1 MITEVENSQSGFSI
15 LEVSVASVVSMVGL
29 LCIAGLFSLSISQGR
44 VVKQFSA
51 TTALAQEKLEQL
63 TTFERGD
70 SRLTVGGDLNTAQ
83 TVGGLVYSDDIFV
96 DDAGPVYINGSIPPL
111 SKAQYRR
118 YWTVQN
124 SPTLTNTMIVA
135 VRVVA
140 LQAGRNSGKAEETT
154 LMSVRSW

>member
-1 MITEVENSQSGFSI
+1 MITEAENSQSGFTI

-29 LCIAGLFSLSISQGR
+29 LCLAGLFSLSISQGR

-51 TTALAQEKLEQL
+51 STALAQEKLEQL
-63 TTFERGD
+63 TTFERSD
-70 SRLTVGGDLNTAQ
+70 TRLAVGGDLNAAQ
-83 TVGGLVYSDDIFV
+83 TVGAIVYSDDIFV
-96 DDAGPVYINGSIPPL
+96 DDTGTVSINAAIPSGST
-111 SKAQYRR
+111 AQYRR
-118 YWTVQN
+118 FWTVQS

>member
-1 MITEVENSQSGFSI
+1 MIAEAENTESGFTI
-15 LEVSVASVVSMVGL
+15 IEVAVASVVSMVGL
-29 LCIAGLFSLSISQGR
+29 LCLAGLFTLSISQSR
-44 VVKQFSA
+44 VVKQFSS

-63 TTFERGD
+63 TTFERSD
-70 SRLTVGGDLNTAQ
+70 SRLAVGGDLNSSL
-83 TVGGLVYSDDIFV
+83 TVGSITYSDDIFV
-96 DDAGPVYINGSIPPL
+96 DDTGAVYINTNIPSG

-118 YWTVQN
+118 FWTVQS

-140 LQAGRNSGKAEETT
+140 LQAGRNIGKAEETT

>member
-1 MITEVENSQSGFSI
+1 MITEVENTESGFTI
-15 LEVSVASVVSMVGL
+15 LEVAVASVVSMVGL
-29 LCIAGLFSLSISQGR
+29 LCLAGLFTLSISQGR
-44 VVKQFSA
+44 VVKQFSS

-63 TTFERGD
+63 TTFERSD
-70 SRLTVGGDLNTAQ
+70 TRLAVGGDLNSALA
-83 TVGGLVYSDDIFV
+83 VGSITYSDDIFI
-96 DDAGPVYINGSIPPL
+96 DDTGSVYINGSIPSG

-118 YWTVQN
+118 FWTVQN

>member
-1 MITEVENSQSGFSI
+1 MKQTENTQGGFTI

-29 LCIAGLFSLSISQGR
+29 LCLAGLFTLSISQNR
-44 VVKQFSA
+44 VVKQFSS

-63 TTFERGD
+63 TTFERSD
-70 SRLTVGGDLNTAQ
+70 SRLSAGGSLNSALTVGTLQ
-83 TVGGLVYSDDIFV
+83 YSDDVFV
-96 DDAGPVYINGSIPPL
+96 DDTGQVYINANIPSG

-118 YWTVQN
+118 FWAVQN

>member
-1 MITEVENSQSGFSI
+1 MTEVENSQSGFTI
-15 LEVSVASVVSMVGL
+15 LEVCVASVVSMVGL
-29 LCIAGLFSLSISQGR
+29 LCLAGLFTLSISQSR

-51 TTALAQEKLEQL
+51 STALAQEKLEQL

-83 TVGGLVYSDDIFV
+83 TVGALVYSDDIFV
-96 DDAGPVYINGSIPPL
+96 EDTGQVYINTGIPAG

-118 YWTVQN
+118 FWAVQN

>member
-1 MITEVENSQSGFSI
+1 MINEPENSQSGFTI

-29 LCIAGLFSLSISQGR
+29 LCLAGLFTLSISQSR
-44 VVKQFSA
+44 HIKQFSS

-63 TTFERGD
+63 TTLERSD
-70 SRLTVGGDLNTAQ
+70 SRLSVGGDLNSAQ
-83 TVGGLVYSDDIFV
+83 TVGTLSYSDDICV
-96 DDAGPVYINGSIPPL
+96 DDAGEVYTNGNIPSG

-118 YWTVQN
+118 FWTVQS
-124 SPTLTNTMIVA
+124 SPTLTNTVIVA

-140 LQAGRNSGKAEETT
+140 LQAGRNIGKSEETT

>member
-15 LEVSVASVVSMVGL
+15 IEVSVASVVSMVGL
-29 LCIAGLFSLSISQGR
+29 LCLAGLFTLSISQGR

-51 TTALAQEKLEQL
+51 STALAQEKLEQL
-63 TTFERGD
+63 TTFERSD
-70 SRLTVGGDLNTAQ
+70 SRLAVGGDLNTAQ
-83 TVGGLVYSDDIFV
+83 TVGALVYSDDIFV
-96 DDAGPVYINGSIPPL
+96 EDTGQVYINTSIPSG

-118 YWTVQN
+118 FWTVQS

>member
-1 MITEVENSQSGFSI
+1 MITEVKNSESGFTI

-29 LCIAGLFSLSISQGR
+29 LCLAGLFSLSISQGR

-51 TTALAQEKLEQL
+51 STALAQEKLEQL
-63 TTFERGD
+63 TTFERSD
-70 SRLTVGGDLNTAQ
+70 SRLSVGGDLNAAQ
-83 TVGGLVYSDDIFV
+83 TVGAIVYSDDIFV
-96 DDAGPVYINGSIPPL
+96 EDTGSVYINSSIPSG

-118 YWTVQN
+118 FWTVQN

-140 LQAGRNSGKAEETT
+140 LQAGRNTGKAEETT